1 MAPPGLQA
9 VYIQLG
15 VVIPF
20 RNQDCKPDD
29 ENLNE
34 EDDEVNEDGHQKYDR
49 ISAAGAALLFT
60 FFPAINWLQ
69 AFQAN
74 RPAVQSENLS
84 VRNQNNC
91 FQFLQG

>member
-15 VVIPF
+15 VVIPS
-20 RNQDCKPDD
+20 RNQNCKP

-34 EDDEVNEDGHQKYDR
+34 EDDEVNEDDHQKYDR

-74 RPAVQSENLS
+74 RPAVLSENLS

>member
-15 VVIPF
+15 VVIPL
-20 RNQDCKPDD
+20 RNQDRKPDD

-34 EDDEVNEDGHQKYDR
+34 EDDEVNEDDHQRYDR

-74 RPAVQSENLS
+74 RPAVQIENSS
-84 VRNQNNC
+84 VKNQSSC
-91 FQFLQG
+91 F

>member
-1 MAPPGLQA
+1 MAPLGLQA
-9 VYIQLG
+9 VYIQHG
-15 VVIPF
+15 VVIPS
-20 RNQDCKPDD
+20 RNQGRKPDD

-34 EDDEVNEDGHQKYDR
+34 EDDEVNDDDHQRYDR

-74 RPAVQSENLS
+74 RPAVLSENLS
-84 VRNQNNC
+84 VKNQYIC
-91 FQFLQG
+91 F